1 MAAEGNASRRLRLA
15 HRVAVVTGAT
25 GGLGEVIARRFA
37 AEGAA
42 VILNGRRVTRGE
54 SIVSELRSAGADA
67 VFVAGDVGDERTA
80 AELAEV
86 AERRHGRIDV
96 LVLNAGG
103 SAYGGFREATPEE
116 FDSLMRTNVRGVW
129 LCARAADPVLSDGA
143 SIVVMASVS
152 SFVTDPSEILYCM
165 TKAAVMPLV
174 RGMARDLAD
183 RQIRVNALCP
193 GAIGGVGMTAD
204 LSIGPIDRSADLKA
218 MLAATPLGR
227 LGTPEEVA
235 DGAVFLASSQSSFMT
250 GTSLVLD
257 GGMMS

>member
-1 MAAEGNASRRLRLA
+1 
-15 HRVAVVTGAT
+15 V
-25 GGLGEVIARRFA
+25 
-37 AEGAA
+37 
-42 VILNGRRVTRGE
+42 
-54 SIVSELRSAGADA
+54 
-67 VFVAGDVGDERTA
+67 
-80 AELAEV
+80 
-86 AERRHGRIDV
+86 
-96 LVLNAGG
+96 
-103 SAYGGFREATPEE
+103 E

-129 LCARAADPVLSDGA
+129 LCARAADPLLSDGA

-165 TKAAVMPLV
+165 TKAAIMPLV
-174 RGMARDLAD
+174 RGMARDLGN

-204 LSIGPIDRSADLKA
+204 LSAGPVDRSSDLKA

-257 GGMMS
+257 GGMMT